1 MSDNVTV
8 RLVIGALAL
17 LVFAVVIGG
26 IYLTAI
32 DKSLPGE
39 LIAIGS
45 AAAGAV
51 AGILSK
57 TGHNDPQPVVG
68 PGGGPVPVVDE
79 NGRADMPFVVALATI
94 WMAVVITVWAIRSS
108 WWG

>member
-1 MSDNVTV
+1 MNRPTV
-8 RLVIGALAL
+8 VLVVIIALAL
-17 LVFAVVIGG
+17 LAFAVVIGG

-57 TGHNDPQPVVG
+57 TGQDPVVS
-68 PGGGPVPVVDE
+68 V
-79 NGRADMPFVVALATI
+79 GRADQVGPVE
-94 WMAVVITVWAIRSS
+94 
-108 WWG
+108 